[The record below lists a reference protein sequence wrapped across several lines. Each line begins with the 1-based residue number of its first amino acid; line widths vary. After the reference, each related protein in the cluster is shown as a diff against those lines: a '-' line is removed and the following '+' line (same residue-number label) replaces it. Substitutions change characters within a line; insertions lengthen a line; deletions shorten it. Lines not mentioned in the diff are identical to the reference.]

1 MDFIG
6 IGFPEIILILVI
18 ALLLVGPRRL
28 PEVART
34 MGQAMRKFKL
44 ATTEL
49 TRSLTEEI
57 DSETRDI
64 KNDIREAAEEVI
76 LDAKQLQKGIEK
88 DLDLGPETT
97 SEQVVEKDESEI

>member
-6 IGFPEIILILVI
+6 IGFPEIVLILVI

-34 MGQAMRKFKL
+34 MGKAMRKFKL

-64 KNDIREAAEEVI
+64 KKDIREAAEEVAF
-76 LDAKQLQKGIEK
+76 DAKQLQKGIEK
-88 DLDLGPETT
+88 NLDLGPEVKQ
-97 SEQVVEKDESEI
+97 EQVAEKDKSET